1 MSEKRK
7 WISKV
12 YDDVGCPGVLVST
25 YLKLYLL
32 WHRSVRS
39 VSSARSDHPRP
50 IRVWVE
56 SADPSEEQSPTRP
69 TCLPACPPANSPRS
83 SGQ

>member
-7 WISKV
+7 WILKV
-12 YDDVGCPGVLVST
+12 YDDVGCPGVLVFT

-56 SADPSEEQSPTRP
+56 SADPSEEQSSNPP
-69 TCLPACPPANSPRS
+69 DLPASLPTS
-83 SGQ
+83 Q

>member
-7 WISKV
+7 WILKV
-12 YDDVGCPGVLVST
+12 YDDVGSPGVLVST

-39 VSSARSDHPRP
+39 IASARSDYPRP

-69 TCLPACPPANSPRS
+69 ACLSACLPANNSRS
-83 SGQ
+83 SGH